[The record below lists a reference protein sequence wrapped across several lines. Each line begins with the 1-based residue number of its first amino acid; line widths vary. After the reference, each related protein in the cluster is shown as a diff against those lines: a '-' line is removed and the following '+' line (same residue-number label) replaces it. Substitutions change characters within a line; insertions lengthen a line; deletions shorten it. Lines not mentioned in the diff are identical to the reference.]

1 MNDGPTK
8 PAADDAESPYFPPV
22 NPWWQG
28 ATESFL
34 AERERWVLWLPVL
47 IGIGIGVYF
56 SLPAEPPGWLAPIA
70 PAIAIG
76 ATVAARRN
84 SAFLIFA
91 LSATC
96 VAVGF
101 SVSIWRTATV
111 EAPLLER
118 RIGPALVSGRVEAV
132 EPRPKGV
139 RVTVGDVSVT
149 RLEATKTPRRVRM
162 TMKGRQPDIRPGM
175 RMEVIAIL
183 APPPPPSA
191 PGAFDF
197 QRQSYFRGL
206 GAVGFSVGT
215 VKLLSDSTAP
225 WPGRHFL
232 QGLRQSIGERVM
244 GAVGGTTGAVAVAL
258 MVGERGGIPPDV
270 MQAIRDAGLAH
281 LLAISGL
288 HIGLVAAILF
298 GGLRGTLALMPP
310 LALRYPIK
318 KWAAAA
324 AIAGALAYA
333 LIAGATV
340 PTQRAFLMIGV
351 VLLAVLLD
359 RRGIS
364 MRMVAWA
371 AVIIL
376 LLSPESLL
384 GASFQMSFAAVT
396 ALIAAYEFLRD
407 HGSAVGSRRGN
418 WQRLMLLYIGGVALT
433 TIIAASVTAP
443 FVVYHFNRL
452 AAYGLAANLVAVPVT
467 ALWVMPWAVIAFA
480 LMTVGLESLALQPM
494 GWGID
499 AIVAVAQTISSW
511 PGAVTVIPSLPTWG
525 VGVFALGG
533 LWACL
538 WTRRWR
544 LGGLAAALIGIA
556 SIAFVQSPDILVDEK
571 GRLLAV
577 RTADGGLALS
587 SSRRGRFDR
596 ETWLRRSGL
605 DKAKPWPQHGASA
618 DGRLTCDDLGC
629 IYRANG
635 LVAALVQR
643 PEALMEDCAVA
654 DIVISVVPVRQHCRS
669 AGVVIDR
676 FDLWRNGG
684 HAIWMEEHEIRFES
698 VNAARGDRPWVVRPD
713 SKKN

>member
-1 MNDGPTK
+1 M
-8 PAADDAESPYFPPV
+8 
-22 NPWWQG
+22 
-28 ATESFL
+28 
-34 AERERWVLWLPVL
+34 

-76 ATVAARRN
+76 ATVAARRKPV
-84 SAFLIFA
+84 FLIFA

-96 VAVGF
+96 VAVGL
-101 SVSIWRTATV
+101 SVSIWRTAAV

-118 RIGPALVSGRVEAV
+118 RIGPAFVSGRVEAV
-132 EPRPKGV
+132 EPRPNGV

-149 RLEATKTPRRVRM
+149 RLEAIKTPRRVRM

-175 RMEVIAIL
+175 RMEVVAIL
-183 APPPPPSA
+183 PPPPPSA

-215 VKLLSDSTAP
+215 AKLLSDSAAP
-225 WPGRHFL
+225 WPGQHFL

-244 GAVGGTTGAVAVAL
+244 DAVGGTTGAVAVAL
-258 MVGERGGIPPDV
+258 MVGERGAIPPDV

-310 LALRYPIK
+310 LALRYTIK

-324 AIAGALAYA
+324 AIVGALAYA

-371 AVIIL
+371 AVVIL

-443 FVVYHFNRL
+443 FVIYHFNRL

-499 AIVAVAQTISSW
+499 AIVAVAQAISSW

-525 VGVFALGG
+525 VDQVRQFFLPLPQRLDDCGGVDTGRG
-533 LWACL
+533 PE
-538 WTRRWR
+538 RI
-544 LGGLAAALIGIA
+544 AADNGIA
-556 SIAFVQSPDILVDEK
+556 
-571 GRLLAV
+571 GRN
-577 RTADGGLALS
+577 RD
-587 SSRRGRFDR
+587 
-596 ETWLRRSGL
+596 
-605 DKAKPWPQHGASA
+605 
-618 DGRLTCDDLGC
+618 
-629 IYRANG
+629 
-635 LVAALVQR
+635 VA
-643 PEALMEDCAVA
+643 C
-654 DIVISVVPVRQHCRS
+654 
-669 AGVVIDR
+669 
-676 FDLWRNGG
+676 F
-684 HAIWMEEHEIRFES
+684 
-698 VNAARGDRPWVVRPD
+698 
-713 SKKN
+713 